1 MPKTLGLVCN
11 LFQEVN
17 ALPGWLEMAT
27 SFFDDVQVYH
37 AGPGGAESTDG
48 TIEILNKWRIQIH
61 RGKIDEGFGI
71 VRTAAIR
78 ASPCDYVMILDAD
91 ERFHQFAPVLTCD
104 GESTSPDEVSAILRE
119 YNETVSKIRAT
130 NDKDDQLQMAE
141 PARPY
146 TGSADGQWIDWE
158 NVGRL
163 GANLR
168 VGVGDIYNQGAWLR
182 DIIEHGALDCVAMI
196 RRHWHDF
203 SWKRPTQN
211 WHTHPD
217 YQRRLIR
224 NHPSICFD
232 ANVRMHEQLVGAS
245 NVYQPNQTHGPFIDH
260 YHLHFKRMEPEQR
273 NHDVRIYD
281 SIHWGKEVPRS

>member
-11 LFQEVN
+11 LFNEVN

-27 SFFDDVQVYH
+27 SYFDDVQIYH
-37 AGPGGAESTDG
+37 SGPGGAESTDG
-48 TIEILNKWRIQIH
+48 TMEILRKWRVPVH

-71 VRTAAIR
+71 VRTAAVR

-91 ERFHQFAPVLTCD
+91 ERFYPHAPALTCG
-104 GESTSPDEVSAILRE
+104 GESTPPDEVNEIL
-119 YNETVSKIRAT
+119 
-130 NDKDDQLQMAE
+130 KDYDARDQEACH
-141 PARPY
+141 
-146 TGSADGQWIDWE
+146 SNFE
-158 NVGRL
+158 NVHRL
-163 GANLR
+163 GANL
-168 VGVGDIYNQGAWLR
+168 VVSFAEVYNQGAWLR
-182 DIIEHGALDCVAMI
+182 DIIEHGALDCVCMI

-245 NVYQPNQTHGPFIDH
+245 NVYQPNQTHGLFIDH

-273 NHDVRIYD
+273 SHDVRIYD
-281 SIHWGKEVPRS
+281 AVHQGKDVPRS